1 MSMEVERMIAVV
13 EILNYE
19 VDDLEPERRSRESDH
34 ELFSKGSRSDL
45 VESELGEQRVGTS
58 QDLP

>member
-1 MSMEVERMIAVV
+1 MIAVV

-19 VDDLEPERRSRESDH
+19 VDDLEPERRCRESDH

-45 VESELGEQRVGTS
+45 VESELGEQRVGTL

>member
-1 MSMEVERMIAVV
+1 MIAVV

-45 VESELGEQRVGTS
+45 VESELGEQRVGTL